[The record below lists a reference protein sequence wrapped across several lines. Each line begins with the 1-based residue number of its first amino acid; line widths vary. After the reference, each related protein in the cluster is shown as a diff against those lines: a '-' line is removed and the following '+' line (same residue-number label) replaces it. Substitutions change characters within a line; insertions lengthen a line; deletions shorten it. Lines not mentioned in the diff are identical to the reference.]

1 MYVYYMMMM
10 IYLSTIN
17 ASYDVCMSSVWRVEN
32 NS

>member
-1 MYVYYMMMM
+1 MYVYYMMM